1 MSFSGFSLSALR
13 QGADLFNNSAQKI
26 HRNAS
31 PEKRLFRVAYDGDNA
46 ATHEKKTGTFRL
58 AYFWNGITFLYVYI
72 VPLQSW
78 TQQWQIRGG
87 MTEKLRQFRKEMC
100 NEETIPFVSGENK
113 KFKYGRWLRRT
124 FAYVCC
130 LLFI

>member
-1 MSFSGFSLSALR
+1 MRLR
-13 QGADLFNNSAQKI
+13 
-26 HRNAS
+26 RNAFL
-31 PEKRLFRVAYDGDNA
+31 EYDGDNA
-46 ATHEKKTGTFRL
+46 ATYEKKNGTFRL

-78 TQQWQIRGG
+78 TQQWQIREG